1 MLCAHKVQR
10 LKLGRRRKDAG
21 PAPAKLKALRDML
34 QYVWSK
40 LYARWL
46 RGQLVR
52 PRPKIQ
58 FRHGVGRNLILGIG
72 RNYSI
77 ADLRPFVRS
86 ARKFHDCRILL
97 VVNNDAELGK
107 ALEAEGV
114 DCLLQDVSS
123 SLGRP
128 HMNFA
133 RVADYV
139 AVLQALTGQ
148 VDRVFLADT
157 RDVVFQ
163 GDIFQALPDVPMI
176 FFEEAKGFA
185 LESSGWNGN
194 AIRRTFGLP
203 LYEQIKRYEAI
214 CSGTVLGQHG
224 VTLMYCW
231 KKLLF
236 GQMVDRR
243 HHMRS
248 GVDQATTNVVA
259 RVDLVPQSVV
269 MPYDGAV
276 ATLSGRN
283 INFLSVKDGRLVTA
297 AGVIPAAVHQYD
309 RNGAVRD
316 FVYLAYDGPK
326 SGKAGDKAKDSTLQ
340 KKLRVAFG
348 LQGP

>member
-1 MLCAHKVQR
+1 
-10 LKLGRRRKDAG
+10 
-21 PAPAKLKALRDML
+21 ML

-46 RGQLVR
+46 RSQLVR
-52 PRPKIQ
+52 PRPRIDM
-58 FRHGVGRNLILGIG
+58 RHGTGTNLILGIG

-77 ADLRPFVRS
+77 SDLRPFVRS
-86 ARKFHDCRILL
+86 ARKFHDCRILM
-97 VVNNDAELGK
+97 VVNNDPELGK

-114 DCLLQDVSS
+114 DCLLEDVSS

-139 AVLQALTGQ
+139 AVLQAVSGQ

-163 GDIFQALPDVPMI
+163 ADIFQALPDVPMI
-176 FFEEAKGFA
+176 FFEEGKDFS
-185 LESSGWNGN
+185 LESAGWNGN
-194 AIRRTFGLP
+194 AIRRTFGLGV
-203 LYEQIKRYEAI
+203 YEQIKNREVI
-214 CSGTVLGQHG
+214 CSGTVLGRHD

-231 KKLLF
+231 QKLLF
-236 GQMVDRR
+236 GQMVRRR

-248 GVDQATTNVVA
+248 GVDQATTNAIA
-259 RVDLVPQSVV
+259 RLDLVPSSVV

-283 INFLSVKDGRLVTA
+283 TNFLSVVDGRLVTA
-297 AGVIPAAVHQYD
+297 TGGIPAAIHQYD
-309 RNGAVRD
+309 RNLAVRD
-316 FVYLAYDGPK
+316 FVYATYDGPK

>member
-1 MLCAHKVQR
+1 MLE
-10 LKLGRRRKDAG
+10 
-21 PAPAKLKALRDML
+21 
-34 QYVWSK
+34 YIWSK

-46 RGQLVR
+46 CGQLVR
-52 PRPKIQ
+52 PGPKIKL
-58 FRHGVGRNLILGIG
+58 RHGSGRNLILGIG
-72 RNYSI
+72 RNYTI

-86 ARKFHDCRILL
+86 ARKFHDCRVLL

-114 DCLLQDVSS
+114 DYLLDNGSQG
-123 SLGRP
+123 LGQP

-148 VDRVFLADT
+148 IDRVFLADT

-163 GDIFQALPDVPMI
+163 GDVFQALPDAPMI
-176 FFEEAKGFA
+176 FFEEAQGFA
-185 LESSGWNGN
+185 LEDAGWNGN
-194 AIRRTFGLP
+194 AIRRTFG
-203 LYEQIKRYEAI
+203 EDIFERIKHYGVI

-224 VTLMYCW
+224 VALMYCW
-231 KKLLF
+231 EKLLL
-236 GQMVDRR
+236 GQTVGRR

-259 RVDLVPQSVV
+259 RLGLVPSAIV
-269 MPYDGAV
+269 MPYDGVV

-283 INFLSVKDGRLVTA
+283 TNFITVKDQRLVTA
-297 AGVIPAAVHQYD
+297 NGTAPAAIHQYD
-309 RNGAVRD
+309 RNPEVRD
-316 FVYLAYDGPK
+316 FVYAQYDGPK
-326 SGKAGDKAKDSTLQ
+326 SGKAGDKAKDNTLR